1 MFVFS
6 DRVEQLTEFDETEI
20 VESSKNFP
28 CVFSVTQGME
38 EPKMS
43 TLFRQLWDGRVWA
56 RGLFWSWNLIF
67 LAVLLLGY
75 APLIVPSTIA
85 AVIAG
90 IIPLIFLLVAVMLV
104 LIPIL
109 SIAIALFGL
118 RHTPERLF
126 AFAYSI
132 EWPLMFVLILRFFV
146 IRDATSVV
154 DWVIGTGLVGMAT
167 LLWQILDR
175 AIDTRGTILT
185 LARAI
190 GLTFLLLVYLYVS
203 IWIAFYAFPLAVAM
217 VKGIIELA
225 SSFLRI
231 LASLD
236 WRTIAMFFSSS
247 PFILMGG
254 VLLAYTA
261 SLFIVTPIAVP
272 ILAIRAWW
280 RGVQSLGA
288 RINSV
293 RASVIVA
300 TVVVLWVSAFILTN
314 RQPQRDAF
322 TLLNAPPAT
331 LAEARAMM
339 QQEDTLRAG
348 LLNTF
353 LAQFRYISAVGEVKH
368 ISDLYT
374 STLGFSQAQGAV
386 IELLYETIAH
396 PLLYEPV
403 NPPAAKNFV
412 DGRALREEPAQAEK
426 LYKAY
431 FDARIVDNERATI
444 ANAVRSTWSASQAEA
459 AWLAVDDREIHL
471 MRQAVHVTE
480 HGDWAEVEVYEVYQN
495 QTTQRQEV
503 VYYFSLPESAVVTGV
518 WLGNS
523 DDRSQRFVYHV
534 SPRGAAQA
542 VYRNEV
548 RRNMDPALLEQIGP
562 RQYRL
567 RIFPIPART
576 WRSDLVL
583 GTVPSNDAAPMHVWF
598 TFRVLAQNNAWPMPR
613 LAESRNIYWDANTL
627 RTVNG
632 KPNQV
637 DAQSWLPASIPATTP
652 VQLTSH
658 RVEFAN
664 GAVVVARPLAVND
677 LPKLGNNLRVAIVQ
691 DRSRSMAKYSTEV
704 KQALALLKTIGTAD
718 VYLTASVYRGE
729 KASRTN
735 LNALDVDHIEYMGGQ
750 NAGELLAQFDALR
763 ANDKYDAI
771 FVITDGTG
779 YELGDSGFK
788 DLIPNAPLWMVHLGG
803 ALPLGY
809 DDATLEAIQASGG
822 GVTGSVQEALN
833 RLAVTLYPQI
843 LAQNDMPMGATLDW
857 VDGYVWVTSP
867 GTKSVTASL
876 SDEFAP
882 FAARRVILDE
892 MYRNRGNLRQLTTL
906 DQLHAIAIKQSIVT
920 PFSSMLVLVNAQ
932 QEALLKQLETNG
944 DRFDREVEQVGDTVP
959 QAALNVTGV
968 PEPHEWLLMAIGAA
982 MLGWYVYKNRLGLE
996 QIRSRVR

>member
-1 MFVFS
+1 
-6 DRVEQLTEFDETEI
+6 
-20 VESSKNFP
+20 
-28 CVFSVTQGME
+28 
-38 EPKMS
+38 MS
-43 TLFRQLWDGRVWA
+43 TIIRQLVDGRMWA

-90 IIPLIFLLVAVMLV
+90 TIPLIFLLVAVMLV

-109 SIAIALFGL
+109 SIVIAFFGL
-118 RHTPERLF
+118 RHAPERLF
-126 AFAYSI
+126 AFAYGI

-146 IRDATSVV
+146 IRDATPVV
-154 DWVIGTGLVGMAT
+154 NLVIGIGLVGVAT

-175 AIDTRGTILT
+175 TIDTRGTALM
-185 LARAI
+185 LVRAI

-203 IWIAFYAFPLAVAM
+203 VWIAFYAFPLAIAM
-217 VKGIIELA
+217 VKGMIELA
-225 SSFLRI
+225 SSFLKI

-236 WRTIAMFFSSS
+236 WRSIALFFSSS
-247 PFILMGG
+247 PFVLMGG
-254 VLLAYTA
+254 VLAAYTA
-261 SLFIVTPIAVP
+261 SLFVVTPIAVP
-272 ILAIRAWW
+272 ILAIRAWR
-280 RGVQSLGA
+280 RGMQSLVV
-288 RINSV
+288 RINGI
-293 RASVIVA
+293 RASAMVA
-300 TVVVLWVSAFILTN
+300 TVAVLCIGAFIIAN

-322 TLLNAPPAT
+322 ALLNTPPAT
-331 LAEARAMM
+331 ITDAHAMM

-348 LLNTF
+348 LLNTY

-368 ISDLYT
+368 ISEMYKSL
-374 STLGFSQAQGAV
+374 LRFSNDQGAV
-386 IELLYETIAH
+386 IESLYEAVAH

-403 NPPAAKNFV
+403 NPPNAKNFV

-431 FDARIVDNERATI
+431 FDARIIDGEHETI
-444 ANAVRSTWSASQAEA
+444 ANTVRSTWSASQAEA
-459 AWLAVDDREIHL
+459 ALLAVDDREIHL
-471 MRQAVHVTE
+471 VRQEVNVTE
-480 HGDWAEVEVYEVYQN
+480 HCDWADVEVYEVYQN
-495 QTTQRQEV
+495 QTAQRQEV

-518 WLGNS
+518 WLGNT

-534 SPRGAAQA
+534 APRGAAQA

-567 RIFPIPART
+567 RIFPIAARM
-576 WRSDLVL
+576 WRSDRVL
-583 GTVPSNDAAPMHVWF
+583 GSVPSNDAAPMHMWF
-598 TFRVLAQNNAWPMPR
+598 TFRVLAQNNAWQLPR
-613 LAESRNIYWDANTL
+613 LAESRNIYWDANTTRL
-627 RTVNG
+627 VNS
-632 KPNQV
+632 KPMQV
-637 DAQSWLPASIPATTP
+637 DAQSWLPASLPATTTAKP
-652 VQLTSH
+652 TTH

-677 LPKLGNNLRVAIVQ
+677 LPKLGNNLRVAIVL
-691 DRSRSMAKYSTEV
+691 DRSRSMAKYSAEV
-704 KQALALLKTIGTAD
+704 KQALSLLKTMGTAD

-735 LNALDVDHIEYMGGQ
+735 LNALDVDHIEYIGGQ
-750 NAGELLAQFDALR
+750 NAGELLAQFDALH

-771 FVITDGTG
+771 FTITDGTG

-788 DLIPNAPLWMVHLGG
+788 AFIPNAPLWMVHLGG

-822 GVTGSVQEALN
+822 GVTGSVQDALN
-833 RLAVTLYPQI
+833 RLAVALNPQI
-843 LAQNDMPMGATLDW
+843 LAQNDMPTGATVDW

-867 GTKSVTASL
+867 GTKSVTASMN
-876 SDEFAP
+876 DDFAP

-920 PFSSMLVLVNAQ
+920 SFSSMLVLVNAQ
-932 QEALLKQLETNG
+932 QEALLKQLESSG

-959 QAALNVTGV
+959 QAAPNVTGV
-968 PEPHEWLLMAIGAA
+968 PEPHEWLLMALGVA
-982 MLGWYVYKNRLGLE
+982 MLGGYAYKNRLRL
-996 QIRSRVR
+996 QRIRSRVS